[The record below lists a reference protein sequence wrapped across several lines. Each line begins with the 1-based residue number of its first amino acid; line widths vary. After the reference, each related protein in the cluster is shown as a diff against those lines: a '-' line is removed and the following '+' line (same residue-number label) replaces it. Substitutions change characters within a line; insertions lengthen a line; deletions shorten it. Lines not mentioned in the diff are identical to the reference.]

1 MPSFDRL
8 RTNKLIILTVACYAA
23 AALYDTSIV
32 SEAASMCWVFIR
44 EMIEILPPVIVIA
57 TMIDI
62 WVPHQAII
70 RLLGSSS
77 GPTGIIASIAMGSI
91 FAGPIY
97 AAFPLT
103 QSLMRKGASLTNIV
117 IILSAWAVT
126 KVPMLV
132 VESKFLGIE
141 FMLSRYVL
149 TVPLLIVIGWT
160 VSRIVS
166 ESAVRA
172 HLEGISDEEVL
183 RLAERLPGNDCGA
196 CGYSS
201 CHEYAR
207 AITVHGEDPT
217 LCRFVDGSVSG
228 WVRSR
233 KMI

>member
-8 RTNKLIILTVACYAA
+8 RSNKLIVFTAACYVA

-32 SEAASMCWVFIR
+32 GESASMCWVFVR
-44 EMIEILPPVIVIA
+44 EMIEILPPVIIIA
-57 TMIDI
+57 TLIDV

-77 GPTGIIASIAMGSI
+77 GVKGIVASIAMGSV

-132 VESKFLGIE
+132 VESKFLGID
-141 FMLSRYVL
+141 FMLSRYLL
-149 TVPLLIVIGWT
+149 TVPMLVIIGLT
-160 VSRIVS
+160 VSRLVS
-166 ESAVRA
+166 ERAVRT
-172 HLEGISDEEVL
+172 HLEGISDEDVI
-183 RLAERLPGNDCGA
+183 RLAERLPGHDCGA

-201 CHEYAR
+201 CQEYAR
-207 AITVHGEDPT
+207 AISVHGEDPT
-217 LCRFVDGSVSG
+217 LCRFVDGSVTVG
-228 WVRSR
+228 A
-233 KMI
+233 